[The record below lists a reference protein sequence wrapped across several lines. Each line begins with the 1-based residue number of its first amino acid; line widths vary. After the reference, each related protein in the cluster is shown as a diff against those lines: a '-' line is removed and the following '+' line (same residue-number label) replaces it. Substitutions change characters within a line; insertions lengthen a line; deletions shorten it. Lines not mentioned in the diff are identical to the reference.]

1 MLVDSLPRNYTKVPQ
16 HFNDKV
22 YIQLHMIA
30 QATFTQAAAAE
41 TEPDLTGTVCVC
53 AQARVCVCVFKL
65 TSYTH

>member
-30 QATFTQAAAAE
+30 QAIFTRGAAAE
-41 TEPDLTGTVCVC
+41 IEPDLTGTVCVC
-53 AQARVCVCVFKL
+53 PLALQSFTVKQ
-65 TSYTH
+65 TSK